1 MHKTEHR
8 VFLGGT
14 ANGSKWREKLIPLL
28 KVPFYNPVVPDWTP
42 QDYENELHQRAV
54 CAFLLYVLTP
64 ASKSMYSIAEV
75 VDDSNKR
82 PERTI
87 FCFLTEEENS
97 ESAYTPHELK
107 ALNAIGKLIKANGS
121 VWLKN
126 LEEVAEYINSKALV
140 H

>member
-1 MHKTEHR
+1 MQKTEHR

-14 ANGSKWREKLIPLL
+14 VNGSTWREKLIPLL

-64 ASKSMYSIAEV
+64 ASKSLYSIAEV

-87 FCFLTEEENS
+87 FCFLLEDDVAGE
-97 ESAYTPHELK
+97 YTPHEVK
-107 ALNAIGKLIKANGS
+107 ALNAIGKLIERNGAI
-121 VWLKN
+121 WLRSIP
-126 LEEVAEYINSKALV
+126 EIADYINSKELV
-140 H
+140 L